1 MNTRHSFTSQPYA
14 LVTVIVWAVIITSC
28 NRETGPSAIIPANA
42 SSVAQPTPPSSPSD
56 PFEITATP
64 TILERLRIGEPIW
77 AQVGAAI
84 TVAARVEVDETRVT
98 RVGAPVM
105 GRISDLSIREGQEV
119 QRGQLLA
126 LVHSTGLSDAQL
138 AFLKALSQR
147 QVAQRSVERAQVLLK
162 ADVIGSA
169 ELHRREAELSQASAE
184 LHAAHDQLLLL
195 GMPEKAITK
204 LEKTRDLHSM
214 ARVVASM
221 AGTVLDRKIALG
233 QVIQPGDIL
242 CEIAELSHVW
252 LVADVPERN
261 AGHLAVGQEVEAGV
275 AAFPGW
281 TINGKLSFV
290 SATVNRETHT
300 VRVRIELPNPD
311 RKLKPAMLATMV
323 LKDAAE
329 RRQVVPSP
337 AVVREGNDDF
347 IFVQRDADTFVL
359 QRVTLGEE
367 YNGTRIVLTGV
378 QPSDKIVV
386 EGAFH
391 LNNERRRRA
400 VHSEEGA

>member
-1 MNTRHSFTSQPYA
+1 
-14 LVTVIVWAVIITSC
+14 
-28 NRETGPSAIIPANA
+28 
-42 SSVAQPTPPSSPSD
+42 
-56 PFEITATP
+56 
-64 TILERLRIGEPIW
+64 
-77 AQVGAAI
+77 
-84 TVAARVEVDETRVT
+84 VEVAV
-98 RVGAPVM
+98 
-105 GRISDLSIREGQEV
+105 REGKDV

-126 LVHSTGLSDAQL
+126 LVNSTGLSDAQL
-138 AFLKALSQR
+138 LFLKALSQR
-147 QVAQRSVERAQVLLK
+147 QVAQRAVERAQVLLK

-169 ELHRREAELSQASAE
+169 ELHRREADLAQARAE
-184 LHAAHDQLLLL
+184 FDAAHDQLTLL
-195 GMPEKAITK
+195 GMPEEAITQ
-204 LEKTRDLHSM
+204 LEKTRKLNSIS
-214 ARVVASM
+214 RVVASM
-221 AGTVLDRKIALG
+221 AGTVLDRKITLG
-233 QVIQPGDIL
+233 QVVQPGDVL

-261 AGHLAVGQEVEAGV
+261 AGHLAVGQEVSAEV

-281 TINGKLSFV
+281 TMQGKLTFV
-290 SATVNRETHT
+290 SATANRETHT
-300 VRVRIELPNPD
+300 VRVRMELPNPD

-359 QRVTLGEE
+359 TPVKLAGEYDGNRVVIG
-367 YNGTRIVLTGV
+367 GV

-386 EGAFH
+386 DGAFH

-400 VHSEEGA
+400 ASGNEGA